1 LRLAGLL
8 VAVLVVG
15 FAAGV
20 LGYAAGPDAH
30 NLDATVQLAAIG
42 AVAAAIGVIGVIVAS
57 AINADA
63 ANAVAVVTE
72 RIAENDRGRAG
83 DDAKEDRQQA
93 AADARED
100 RQQAATDAR
109 QARADARAARI
120 HERKVALFAEVL
132 QGTDVHAREIA
143 QQVRSRQEMSDRAGD
158 PDTIPNVGSTDPVG
172 LAAGSLYA
180 FADQRTAD
188 AAWDVYLMLTTLD
201 GAAYIASKHRVGNEV
216 AGLEPEEWDAF
227 WANYKALTG
236 LKTRFIDLV
245 RAELDLP
252 TLVPAE
258 PLPVAI
264 PVAAPAVASRPQSTR
279 TKPRPVKRK
288 AAVEDPAR
296 PRPRKPP
303 PTTNPTK

>member
-1 LRLAGLL
+1 VTIRPLRLAGLL
-8 VAVLVVG
+8 VAVLVIG

-20 LGYAAGPDAH
+20 LAYAAGPDAR
-30 NLDATVQLAAIG
+30 NLDPTVQLAAIG

-57 AINADA
+57 AINADS

-72 RIAENDRGRAG
+72 RIAENDRGRAA
-83 DDAKEDRQQA
+83 D
-93 AADARED
+93 DARED
-100 RQQAATDAR
+100 RQQAAADAR

-120 HERKVALFAEVL
+120 HDRKVALFAEVL

-143 QQVRSRQEMSDRAGD
+143 QQVRSRQEISDNDGD
-158 PDTIPNVGSTDPVG
+158 PDTIPTVGSTDPVG

-180 FADQRTAD
+180 FADQKTAD

-201 GAAYIASKHRVGNEV
+201 GAAYIASKHRVGKEV

-227 WANYKALTG
+227 WANYAALTG

-252 TLVPAE
+252 SLVPAE
-258 PLPVAI
+258 PRPLAV
-264 PVAAPAVASRPQSTR
+264 PVAAPAVASRPQSAR

-288 AAVEDPAR
+288 AAVEDPPR

-303 PTTNPTK
+303 PKTDPTN